1 MSSFSL
7 NPRTIRTLIAA
18 AVIAIAVNLAQSRDA
33 LHDFTRPLVVA
44 TLHLLGMD
52 ATDKGQVIAVGDLD
66 VPWTRDCAGIN
77 LLLILLA
84 LAVWVNRQEKIGT
97 RFWLRVAAMIPAA
110 LAANILRVLTVIAYR
125 KVFYPAIESPQ
136 THYFMGFLWMVPF
149 VTAITPRGQRTVS
162 QALLETFHAAA
173 VVALLTPLSGTP
185 NGELISIAA
194 VIALAHCRH
203 GHDLPKLR
211 LGLTGLW
218 ALAGAAIALV
228 NLESF
233 WLPWLLLC
241 PIVADL
247 RWLKSAAGVSVMVC
261 THSMFAMQPW
271 APAVGGLGI
280 AYAVWIWLRHEEE
293 TSADAPASPAPRW
306 MATLPG
312 YACLLCFTLPF
323 TASTLLSIGIQTWTP
338 PATITSRPIKSQG
351 YEVLLPGQPE
361 NIGLACYGPT
371 GRDRHHTV
379 QVCLKYR
386 GLDVVPSGES
396 PDIFTDGQ
404 HWLREYF
411 LHDGRL
417 LADYPSYLRQTFRP
431 WADPGVHLIFVAPKD
446 KIPAADF
453 SKHCQELAQT
463 FYTLST
469 APTPA
474 PPVPGIPAAP
484 AAVAGH

>member
-1 MSSFSL
+1 MSSLSL

-52 ATDKGQVIAVGDLD
+52 ATDKGQVIAVGHLE

-97 RFWLRVAAMIPAA
+97 RFWLRVAAMVPAA

-149 VTAITPRGQRTVS
+149 VTMITPRGQRTIS

-173 VVALLTPLSGTP
+173 VVALLAPLSGTP
-185 NGELISIAA
+185 NGGLISIAA
-194 VIALAHCRH
+194 VIALAHCRY
-203 GHDLPKLR
+203 GHDFPKLR
-211 LGLTGLW
+211 LGLTSLW
-218 ALAGAAIALV
+218 ALAGAAIAFV

-241 PIVADL
+241 PIVSDL
-247 RWLKSAAGVSVMVC
+247 RWLKTPAGVLVMVC
-261 THSMFAMQPW
+261 THSMFAMQSW

-293 TSADAPASPAPRW
+293 TSAEAPAGPALRW
-306 MATLPG
+306 TASLPG
-312 YACLLCFTLPF
+312 YACILCFALPF
-323 TASTLLSIGIQTWTP
+323 TASTLLSIGLKTWSP
-338 PATITSRPIKSQG
+338 PATMTFRPIKSQG
-351 YEVLLPGQPE
+351 YEIRLPGQAE

-386 GLDVVPSGES
+386 GLDVVPSGEN

-404 HWLREYF
+404 HWLREF
-411 LHDGRL
+411 FVHDGQL
-417 LADYPSYLRQTFRP
+417 LPDYTAYLRQTFRP
-431 WADPGVHLIFVAPKD
+431 WADPGVHLIFVAPMD
-446 KIPAADF
+446 KVTSADF
-453 SKHCQELAQT
+453 AANCRDLAKT
-463 FYTLST
+463 FHTLST
-469 APTPA
+469 APA
-474 PPVPGIPAAP
+474 PAAP
-484 AAVAGH
+484 VPPAATAPAILAGN